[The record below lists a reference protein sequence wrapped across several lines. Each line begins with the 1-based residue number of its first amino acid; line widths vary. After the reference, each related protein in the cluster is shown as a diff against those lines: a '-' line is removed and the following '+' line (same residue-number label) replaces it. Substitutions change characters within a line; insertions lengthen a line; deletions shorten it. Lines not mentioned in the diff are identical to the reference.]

1 MCIAYPFSLVVEQ
14 IGYGGLLGSS
24 NCQNPKYYSSHSL
37 LSIFSQFSLNL
48 PLISLKHSITVRYCY
63 INLDKKLHFYPSVVD
78 AFRTPHLQKS
88 VRDRCRSGS
97 LRNLD
102 DALGLFDRMLHIHPL
117 PSLMDFTQL
126 LTAIA
131 RMKHHST
138 VITLIKEMQLSGI
151 TPDIY
156 IPIVLIKCF

>member
-1 MCIAYPFSLVVEQ
+1 MGTAAKSTNSLAFFFNHLRMDPRYSHARLSFHALNYYYYRCRSFCSTSATTTNSGRDYVE
-14 IGYGGLLGSS
+14 SP
-24 NCQNPKYYSSHSL
+24 N
-37 LSIFSQFSLNL
+37 QF
-48 PLISLKHSITVRYCY
+48 
-63 INLDKKLHFYPSVVD
+63 
-78 AFRTPHLQKS
+78 LQS